1 MDVNERF
8 TMMRL
13 SGRPVAQYFHGTPVN
28 PAEAHH
34 PAFASPPVR
43 LRRHPEKREAI
54 QGVGMTLLLVG
65 CTTFFIGMFKM
76 TPAYFRPASA
86 PQSESI
92 PAEKTL
98 PISKKKSNVDMINA
112 LLP

>member
-1 MDVNERF
+1 MDLNERF
-8 TMMRL
+8 SIMRL
-13 SGRPVAQYFHGTPVN
+13 SGGAVAQHFHDTPVN

-34 PAFASPPVR
+34 PAFASPSVR

-65 CTTFFIGMFKM
+65 CTAFFIGMFKM

-86 PQSESI
+86 SQSESI

-98 PISKKKSNVDMINA
+98 PISKKKSNVDMINT